1 MAEAPE
7 LLTTDRFEGRRIGP
21 HDLADFQAFYAD
33 PAVMKTL
40 SADGRPW
47 PPRESEDLFRRHL
60 AHWDRHGFG
69 TWIFRDGPGG
79 SFVGRAGLR
88 QVELAGAD
96 DIEVFY
102 GVASDRWGNGVG
114 TELAREIVRVGLEEL
129 RLPQLVA
136 FTLPTNRA
144 SRRILEGC
152 GFGRDGE
159 IVHAGLRHLLFRLD
173 GPAEAR

>member
-1 MAEAPE
+1 
-7 LLTTDRFEGRRIGP
+7 
-21 HDLADFQAFYAD
+21 
-33 PAVMKTL
+33 MKTL

-47 PPRESEDLFRRHL
+47 PPAESKGLFQRHL
-60 AHWDRHGFG
+60 DHWEEHGFG
-69 TWIFRDGPGG
+69 TWIFRDAPGG
-79 SFVGRAGLR
+79 RFIGRAGLR
-88 QVELAGAD
+88 RVELTGAH

-102 GVASDRWGNGVG
+102 GVASDLWGDGVG

-136 FTLPTNRA
+136 FTLPTNAA

-152 GFGRDGE
+152 GFDRDGE

-173 GPAEAR
+173 GPAAAD